1 MFLLSFLPIQQSL
14 REKLV
19 ELQGLNLQEK
29 RLMRGEKYAQ
39 LSDHSTSFL
48 TAINISLKHVPS
60 MMRIDV

>member
-1 MFLLSFLPIQQSL
+1 M
-14 REKLV
+14 

-60 MMRIDV
+60 MM

>member
-29 RLMRGEKYAQ
+29 RLMRGETYAQ

-48 TAINISLKHVPS
+48 TAINISLTHAPS
-60 MMRIDV
+60 MMCIDV